1 MSAPVAL
8 RSLPGDRG
16 TLCHLCEPDGTRV
29 TLLPVRL
36 ELLPS
41 GVDQLAVFL
50 YAGAWERLPGAVR
63 RRLHALLDER
73 PAQRWRPLAW
83 WSVTPLRRC
92 LGPIARGGE
101 VHLAVLHLIENV
113 DAHVRLGRRVELP
126 TLYELTIE
134 RADGDDH
141 A

>member
-16 TLCHLCEPDGTRV
+16 VPCHLREPDGTRV

-41 GVDQLAVFL
+41 GVDQLVGYLF
-50 YAGAWERLPGAVR
+50 AGAWERLPGAVR

>member
-1 MSAPVAL
+1 MSAPVVAL

-16 TLCHLCEPDGTRV
+16 VPCHLREPDGTRV

-41 GVDQLAVFL
+41 GVDQVVVYLF
-50 YAGAWERLPGAVR
+50 AGAWERLPTAVR

-101 VHLAVLHLIENV
+101 VHLAVLHELASVET
-113 DAHVRLGRRVELP
+113 LGRRVELP
-126 TLYELTIE
+126 TLHELLIE
-134 RADGDDH
+134 RVDGDDH
-141 A
+141 D